1 MVASAFQDLQ
11 VIKENNFPLVVR
23 SCVCLFVWEC
33 DLVRI
38 YMCVC
43 LSVWFYEFVYLR
55 TSFCACVFAHMIL
68 CVFVNWFCVCP
79 YICKYDFFLC
89 PLIWKYKLIFA
100 TIIPCDSYICN
111 YDSMRIRIFATIR
124 LCLCS
129 FISKYDFVFVRIFA
143 NIYILFMFEYLLQW
157 F

>member
-11 VIKENNFPLVVR
+11 VIKENYFSLVVR
-23 SCVCLFVWEC
+23 LCVCLFG
-33 DLVRI
+33 
-38 YMCVC
+38 
-43 LSVWFYEFVYLR
+43 SVILFVYIYVR
-55 TSFCACVFAHMIL
+55 VFVCVILWVCIFANVIL
-68 CVFVNWFCVCP
+68 CVC
-79 YICKYDFFLC
+79 ICTYDFMCVRELILCLSIYLQIWFYLC